1 MNKLILTCFVL
12 LLAGCS
18 GSAKFDASSEDSV
31 KNSANKIIESLPETN
46 RKEFIEALSFF
57 SIGGESRLEAKK
69 EPFFAD
75 QPIDIINDL
84 MLLTNLKDLDGL
96 TGEQILEK
104 YRQIIEQEKQEIK
117 KILDGLLKD

>member
-1 MNKLILTCFVL
+1 M
-12 LLAGCS
+12 
-18 GSAKFDASSEDSV
+18 
-31 KNSANKIIESLPETN
+31 
-46 RKEFIEALSFF
+46 
-57 SIGGESRLEAKK
+57 EAKK